1 MSPVP
6 DLDLWDQ
13 IRVPVTHSAEL
24 QNLERH
30 AEYAIAVAARTGSV
44 SVSLMQL
51 MYNFLQLTMYLKTFR
66 ERSAHSNKLH
76 IYFKIFNILILL
88 YIENIQNCVKTDET
102 IRIVGPRS
110 G

>member
-44 SVSLMQL
+44 SLRQKNL
-51 MYNFLQLTMYLKTFR
+51 W
-66 ERSAHSNKLH
+66 
-76 IYFKIFNILILL
+76 
-88 YIENIQNCVKTDET
+88 IE
-102 IRIVGPRS
+102 S
-110 G
+110 SS